1 MSLRIASANIDFAL
15 HGDPRYLAWV
25 CERADVL
32 LLQEAKNVR
41 LADVLPDGWI
51 SLQDTSGAT
60 QAEREAHMGAAIAVK
75 DETVA
80 VDSHHLTLGAK
91 PYLPGSVARRVGML
105 PRHIAVASITER
117 ATGRPTTPIS
127 AHFPPPRFSA
137 LQPGFE
143 KRLRA
148 IAARHRSVVIGTD
161 ANQPVAELADRMGLH
176 CAGRGIVGLLSTE
189 TLHGEQV
196 RPWGI
201 RQHVTDHPAVLATVH
216 LKETR

>member
-1 MSLRIASANIDFAL
+1 MSLRFASANLDFAL
-15 HGDPRYLAWV
+15 RGDPRYLAWV
-25 CERADVL
+25 CQRADVL

-41 LADVLPDGWI
+41 LSDVLPDGWI
-51 SLQDTSGAT
+51 SLQDTTDAAT
-60 QAEREAHMGAAIAVK
+60 MGAAIAVK

-80 VDSHHLTLGAK
+80 VDSHHLALGAK
-91 PYLPGSVARRVGML
+91 PYLPGPVARRVGML

-201 RQHVTDHPAVLATVH
+201 RQHVTDHPAVLATIH
-216 LKETR
+216 LKEK